1 MKIFQRGV
9 AFANKRRA
17 NCKVLSVM
25 DSAVHTQRVIH
36 NGVKETSFSERAKTN
51 FHVFF
56 LFNCKANVK
65 VPMVDG
71 K

>member
-1 MKIFQRGV
+1 
-9 AFANKRRA
+9 
-17 NCKVLSVM
+17 M

-56 LFNCKANVK
+56 LFKCKANVK